1 MIEAI
6 VLAAGQGERL
16 RTIKPLV
23 SIDGEP
29 ALTRIIR
36 TLKGAGIERITIV
49 LGYEAEAIK
58 RQVDLTDCHVV
69 VNPRYENG
77 MASSLSLG
85 IESLSPT
92 AKGFL
97 IHHADRP
104 TVEEETI
111 RAVVAQGK
119 AGARIAAPSYRG
131 QRGFPVYLHHSCV
144 KELLPTLGGE
154 VGARRYISKHTE
166 ELVLVEVDDPGAIR
180 DIDRPQDLCR
190 EEEKHES
197 AILEG

>member
-6 VLAAGQGERL
+6 VLAAGKGERL
-16 RTIKPLV
+16 GTIKPLV
-23 SIDGEP
+23 LIDGEP

-36 TLKGAGIERITIV
+36 TLKGTGIERITIV
-49 LGYEAEAIK
+49 LGYEAETIQ

-92 AKGFL
+92 AEGFL

-104 TVEEETI
+104 TVKEETV
-111 RAVVAQGK
+111 RAVVAQAE
-119 AGARIAAPSYRG
+119 AGARIVAPTYRG
-131 QRGFPVYLHHSCV
+131 RRGFPVFLHRSCV
-144 KELLPTLGGE
+144 EALLPSLVGD
-154 VGARRYISKHTE
+154 VGARRFIAQHRE
-166 ELVLVEVDDPGAIR
+166 DLVVVEVADAGAIH
-180 DIDRPQDLCR
+180 DIDYPEDLPV
-190 EEEKHES
+190 EEEQHEP
-197 AILEG
+197 AVREG